1 MVVPG
6 YDNDRGAGAGLIGE
20 TAGPGGKLLLTEV
33 KGAVAI
39 DLMAVIR
46 AWVVSVVGVAQDPQG
61 TEVVVVVIQED
72 KGLDL
77 SHMVEVVSTQMPM
90 VLRHPYEYRAWQG
103 DHHKTANWRDGR

>member
-1 MVVPG
+1 LG
-6 YDNDRGAGAGLIGE
+6 RLLDRE
-20 TAGPGGKLLLTEV
+20 GKLLLTEV

-61 TEVVVVVIQED
+61 TEVVVEVILED

-77 SHMVEVVSTQMPM
+77 NHMVEVVSTQMPM
-90 VLRHPYEYRAWQG
+90 VLRHPVRISA
-103 DHHKTANWRDGR
+103 TGR